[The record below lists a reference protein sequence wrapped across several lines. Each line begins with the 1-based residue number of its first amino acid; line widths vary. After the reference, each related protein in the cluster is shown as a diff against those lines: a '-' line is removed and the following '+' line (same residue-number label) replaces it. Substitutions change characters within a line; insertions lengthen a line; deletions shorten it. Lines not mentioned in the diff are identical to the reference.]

1 MASVIAQH
9 PAPQR
14 ARRVAL
20 LGRIARLT
28 GLAALFMAFGL
39 IVAMPTA
46 FVGLQAIFPALNHGS
61 FAHPFVAIR
70 ATLVQSDT
78 WLLLGNTLR
87 FGVTVA
93 LASVA
98 LGVPLGALR
107 GLARLPHA
115 RLWDL
120 LFLAPFLIPPY
131 LAALGWMLLLQ
142 PHGYLQQLAGF
153 DLGAYLFSFAGI
165 AFTMTLSVFPVV
177 YFAVSRALMSTG
189 GRLAQVARVCG
200 ATPWRA
206 FLRITLALA
215 APAIAASAL
224 LAFTMA
230 IEEFGIP
237 SALGARAGLNLLVT
251 SIEARFSDWPIDLS
265 GASVLSALLAL
276 TALAAFV
283 AQRRLLAGRDFDTQT
298 GKPVASE
305 PFELGRWRVPTLLL
319 FSAVACCTTLAPLG
333 AIVAT
338 AFVRTLS
345 GGLSLANL
353 TLAHFAA
360 IASAGEGASALF
372 TSLGLAAG
380 TAVLTGAL
388 GFLTAWIII
397 KTRTPGR
404 AALDG
409 LTLLPHAMPGIV
421 IGVGLILAWNLP
433 VWPVTPYNTWVI
445 VLLSY
450 SCLLLP
456 YPVRYASAALRQ
468 IGGSLEAA
476 ARVHGAS
483 QARVLWRIVLPLV
496 APPLAA
502 SMMIVFAVASREL
515 VTSLLLSPSGV
526 QTASVFIWQQFEQG
540 SIGDGMAMGTLMLAI
555 SGAVLAL
562 ASLWTRRLDAL
573 P

>member
-9 PAPQR
+9 PS
-14 ARRVAL
+14 ARRAWALTRIVRTAALGALFVAL
-20 LGRIARLT
+20 
-28 GLAALFMAFGL
+28 GLLVAL
-39 IVAMPTA
+39 PTA

-61 FAHPFVAIR
+61 LAHPFAALR
-70 ATLVQSDT
+70 TTLAQTDT
-78 WLLLGNTLR
+78 WPMLGNTLR

-93 LASVA
+93 LASIA

-107 GLARLPHA
+107 GLTRLPAA

-142 PHGYLQQLAGF
+142 PHGYLQQLVGF
-153 DLGAYLFSFAGI
+153 DLGDYLFSFAGI
-165 AFTMTLSVFPVV
+165 ALTMTLTVFPVV

-206 FLRITLALA
+206 FARITLPLA
-215 APAIAASAL
+215 MPAIAASAL

-237 SALGARAGLNLLVT
+237 SALGARAGVNLLVM

-265 GASVLSALLAL
+265 GASVLSTLLAL
-276 TALAAFV
+276 TALVAFV

-298 GKPVASE
+298 GKPVTSV
-305 PFELGRWRVPTLLL
+305 PLELGHWRVPVLLL
-319 FSAVACCTTLAPLG
+319 FGAVAFCTTLAPIG
-333 AIVAT
+333 TIVAT
-338 AFVRTLS
+338 SFVRTLS
-345 GGLSLANL
+345 GGLSADNL

-360 IASAGEGASALF
+360 VTSAGEGAAALL
-372 TSLGLAAG
+372 TSLGLAAA
-380 TAVLTGAL
+380 TAVLTGAF
-388 GFLTAWIII
+388 GFFSAWIII

-404 AALDG
+404 ATLDG

-433 VWPVTPYNTWVI
+433 LWPVTPYNTWI
-445 VLLSY
+445 ILLLSY

-483 QARVLWRIVLPLV
+483 GARALRRIVLPLV

-540 SIGDGMAMGTLMLAI
+540 SIGDGMALGTLMLVI
-555 SGAVLAL
+555 SGIVLTL
-562 ASLWTRRLDAL
+562 ASLWTRRLDRL
-573 P
+573 Y

>member
-1 MASVIAQH
+1 MATVLARRSSTR
-9 PAPQR
+9 R
-14 ARRVAL
+14 ARLSGRAGRVTGFGAL
-20 LGRIARLT
+20 
-28 GLAALFMAFGL
+28 LAALLLLVGL
-39 IVAMPTA
+39 PVA
-46 FVGLQAIFPALNHGS
+46 FVGLQAIFPALGQGS
-61 FAHPFVAIR
+61 FAHPFSAVY
-70 ATLVQSDT
+70 ATLDESNT
-78 WLLLGNTLR
+78 WPLLGNTLR
-87 FGVTVA
+87 FGLAVA
-93 LASVA
+93 AGALA

-107 GLARLPHA
+107 GLVRVPGA

-131 LAALGWMLLLQ
+131 LGALGWMLLLQ

-153 DLGAYLFSFAGI
+153 DLGGFLFSFPGI
-165 AFTMTLSVFPVV
+165 VTAMTLSVFPVV
-177 YFAVSRALMSTG
+177 YFSVSRAMMQTG

-200 ATPWRA
+200 ASPWRA
-206 FLRITLALA
+206 FVRVTLPLA

-237 SALGARAGLNLLVT
+237 SALGARANFSLLVT
-251 SIEARFSDWPIDLS
+251 SIEARFSDWPIDLP
-265 GASVLSALLAL
+265 GAAVLSALLGV
-276 TALAAFV
+276 TAMAAFV

-298 GKPVASE
+298 GKPVAVE
-305 PFELGRWRVPTLLL
+305 PAEAGRWRTPIVLL
-319 FSAVACCTTLAPLG
+319 FAAVALGTTVAPI
-333 AIVAT
+333 ATIIAT
-338 AFVRTLS
+338 AFLRTLS
-345 GGLSLANL
+345 GGLSVANL
-353 TLAHFAA
+353 TLAHFGAL
-360 IASAGEGASALF
+360 ASGGDGASALG
-372 TSLGLAAG
+372 TSLALAAG
-380 TAVLTGAL
+380 TALVTGVL
-388 GFLTAWIII
+388 GFLAAWVVV

-433 VWPVTPYNTWVI
+433 FWPVTPYNTWVI
-445 VLLSY
+445 LLLSY
-450 SCLLLP
+450 ACLLLP

-483 QARVLWRIVLPLV
+483 QGRVLLRIVLPLV

-515 VTSLLLSPSGV
+515 VTSLLLAPSGV

-555 SGAVLAL
+555 SGVLLGL
-562 ASLWTRRLDAL
+562 ASRWTRKLDTL
-573 P
+573 H

>member
-1 MASVIAQH
+1 MASVIALR
-9 PAPQR
+9 PATRR
-14 ARRVAL
+14 AWQLSRVGRTAALGTLFVAL
-20 LGRIARLT
+20 
-28 GLAALFMAFGL
+28 GLLVAL
-39 IVAMPTA
+39 PTA
-46 FVGLQAIFPALNHGS
+46 FVALQAIFPALNHGS
-61 FAHPFVAIR
+61 LSHPFAAIR
-70 ATLVQSDT
+70 ATLSQSDT
-78 WLLLGNTLR
+78 WPLLGNTLR
-87 FGVTVA
+87 FGITVA
-93 LASVA
+93 LASIA

-107 GLARLPHA
+107 GLTRLPAA

-153 DLGAYLFSFAGI
+153 DLGGYLFSFTGI
-165 AFTMTLSVFPVV
+165 ALTMTLSVFPVV

-206 FLRITLALA
+206 FGRITLPLA

-237 SALGARAGLNLLVT
+237 SALGARAGFSLLAT
-251 SIEARFSDWPIDLS
+251 SIEARFSDWPIDLA
-265 GASVLSALLAL
+265 GAAVLSTLLAL
-276 TALAAFV
+276 TALTAFI

-298 GKPVASE
+298 GKPVAND
-305 PFELGRWRVPTLLL
+305 PLELGRWRAPVLLL
-319 FSAVACCTTLAPLG
+319 FGAAAFCTTLAPLS

-338 AFVRTLS
+338 SFLRTLS
-345 GGLSLANL
+345 GGLSVANL

-360 IASAGEGASALF
+360 IIRTGEGAGALL
-372 TSLGLAAG
+372 TSLGLAAA
-380 TAVLTGAL
+380 TAVVTGTL
-388 GFLTAWIII
+388 GFLAAWIII

-433 VWPVTPYNTWVI
+433 LWPVTPYNTWGI
-445 VLLSY
+445 LLLSY

-483 QARVLWRIVLPLV
+483 GTRVLWRIVLPLV

-540 SIGDGMAMGTLMLAI
+540 SIGDGMAMGTLMLVI
-555 SGAVLAL
+555 SGIVLAL

>member
-1 MASVIAQH
+1 MASVIVLR
-9 PAPQR
+9 P
-14 ARRVAL
+14 ARRAGRLSGVGSRVAFGALLVAL
-20 LGRIARLT
+20 
-28 GLAALFMAFGL
+28 GLLVALP
-39 IVAMPTA
+39 IA
-46 FVGLQAIFPALNHGS
+46 FVGLQAIFPQLNHGS
-61 FAHPFVAIR
+61 LSHPFAAVR
-70 ATLVQSDT
+70 STLTQSST
-78 WLLLGNTLR
+78 WPLLGNTLR

-93 LASVA
+93 LASIA

-107 GLARLPHA
+107 GLTRLPAA

-153 DLGAYLFSFAGI
+153 DLGAYLFSFTGI
-165 AFTMTLSVFPVV
+165 ALTMTLSVFPVV
-177 YFAVSRALMSTG
+177 YFAVSRAMMSTG

-206 FLRITLALA
+206 FLRITLPLA

-237 SALGARAGLNLLVT
+237 SALGPRAGFSLLVT

-265 GASVLSALLAL
+265 GAAVLSALLAL
-276 TALAAFV
+276 TALTAFM
-283 AQRRLLAGRDFDTQT
+283 AQRRLLAGRDFNTQT
-298 GKPVASE
+298 GKPVASD
-305 PFELGRWRVPTLLL
+305 PFELGHWRAPVLLL
-319 FSAVACCTTLAPLG
+319 FSAAAFCTTLAPLG

-338 AFVRTLS
+338 SFARTLS
-345 GGLSLANL
+345 GGLSVSNL

-360 IASAGEGASALF
+360 VTSGGDGTSALL
-372 TSLGLAAG
+372 TSLGLA
-380 TAVLTGAL
+380 TATALLTGTL
-388 GFLTAWIII
+388 GFLAAWVVV

-433 VWPVTPYNTWVI
+433 IWPVTPYNTWGI
-445 VLLSY
+445 LLLSY

-456 YPVRYASAALRQ
+456 YPVRYASAALAQ
-468 IGGSLEAA
+468 IGGNLEAA

-483 QARVLWRIVLPLV
+483 GVHVLWRIVLPLV

-540 SIGDGMAMGTLMLAI
+540 SIGDGMATGTLMLVI
-555 SGAVLAL
+555 SGSVLAL
-562 ASLWTRRLDAL
+562 ASLWTRRLDTL
-573 P
+573 R

>member
-1 MASVIAQH
+1 MDGAI
-9 PAPQR
+9 
-14 ARRVAL
+14 ARRRATQRGWL
-20 LGRIARLT
+20 PGRVGRT
-28 GLAALFMAFGL
+28 GRLAALGALFVAFGL
-39 IVAMPTA
+39 LVALPVA
-46 FVGLQAIFPALNHGS
+46 FVGLQAIFPDLNHGS
-61 FAHPFVAIR
+61 FARPFAAVR
-70 ATLVQSDT
+70 ATLTQSGT
-78 WLLLGNTLR
+78 WPLLGNTLR
-87 FGVTVA
+87 FGASVA

-98 LGVPLGALR
+98 FGVPLGALR
-107 GLARLPHA
+107 GLTRLPAA

-153 DLGAYLFSFAGI
+153 DFGRFLFSFAGI
-165 AFTMTLSVFPVV
+165 AFAMTLSVFPVV

-206 FLRITLALA
+206 LARITLPLA
-215 APAIAASAL
+215 APAIASSML

-237 SALGARAGLNLLVT
+237 AALGARAGFNLLVT

-276 TALAAFV
+276 AALAAFV
-283 AQRRLLAGRDFDTQT
+283 LQRRLLAGRDFDTQT
-298 GKPVASE
+298 GKPVASD
-305 PFELGRWRVPTLLL
+305 PFELGRWRLPVLLL
-319 FSAVACCTTLAPLG
+319 FSAAAFCTTVAPLG

-338 AFVRTLS
+338 SFTRTLS
-345 GGLSLANL
+345 GGLSANNL
-353 TLAHFAA
+353 TLAHFTA
-360 IASAGEGASALF
+360 IASGGDGASALL
-372 TSLGLAAG
+372 TSLGLAAA

-388 GFLTAWIII
+388 GFLAAWVVV

-404 AALDG
+404 VALDA
-409 LTLLPHAMPGIV
+409 LTLLPHAMPGMV

-433 VWPVTPYNTWVI
+433 IWPVTPYNTWGI
-445 VLLSY
+445 LLLSY

-483 QARVLWRIVLPLV
+483 GARVLWRIVLPLA

-502 SMMIVFAVASREL
+502 SMMIVFAIASREL

-540 SIGDGMAMGTLMLAI
+540 SIGDGMAMGSLVLVI
-555 SGAVLAL
+555 SGVVLAL
-562 ASLWTRRLDAL
+562 ASLWTRRLETL